1 MIRNTISILFAAV
14 WLLSQS
20 AAAYAVLCCS
30 ADGGVFIEP
39 AIQEKCPCP
48 SDSASRSSDLGI
60 EHSGDPCRDLP
71 LSLTTILK
79 DQGRNHMAVL
89 AAERILHA
97 PLLPDRLQEVQEI
110 LFASPP
116 QALLNTVILII

>member
-1 MIRNTISILFAAV
+1 
-14 WLLSQS
+14 
-20 AAAYAVLCCS
+20 
-30 ADGGVFIEP
+30 
-39 AIQEKCPCP
+39 
-48 SDSASRSSDLGI
+48 
-60 EHSGDPCRDLP
+60 
-71 LSLTTILK
+71 
-79 DQGRNHMAVL
+79 MAVL